1 MDLNDNKETDN
12 KELELF
18 MTYLN
23 NRLSEYSSLLKKE
36 NISQEELK
44 QLGDIEYFLIE
55 VNAKISEI
63 QKSLENDL
71 FGYSTDLY
79 YGMKREAISSGDQN
93 AKKKLDIMLDSFN
106 ESLRG
111 GMIVNWN

>member
-1 MDLNDNKETDN
+1 MDLNDNKETVN

-36 NISQEELK
+36 NISVEELK

-71 FGYSTDLY
+71 FGYSLNLY
-79 YGMKREAISSGDQN
+79 YGMKREAISGDQD
-93 AKKKLDIMLDSFN
+93 AKKKRDILLDSFN
-106 ESLRG
+106 ESLRD